1 MTSWIEKPQNG
12 RIAWNHFQKSFQVDQ
27 FVSMKSIQSDF
38 WAFFWIGQN
47 LERPAA
53 RHLEQEKLGRP
64 DFWSGDFCPKYH
76 LTISEWIAWV
86 SDDKRLLNHGSGFST
101 EVECATRGRGFE
113 SCRLP
118 NFHQILLSLY
128 SISILVVC
136 PSTGPSKMFNTTD
149 FS

>member
-1 MTSWIEKPQNG
+1 MDQKTSNWPNCL
-12 RIAWNHFQKSFQVDQ
+12 KSFSKI
-27 FVSMKSIQSDF
+27 FSSRSICFDEIDPKWFLGVF
-38 WAFFWIGQN
+38 WVGQN

-64 DFWSGDFCPKYH
+64 DFSSGDFCPKYH
-76 LTISEWIAWV
+76 LTISKWIAWV

-118 NFHQILLSLY
+118 NFHQILHSLY